1 MYFSQI
7 LLIEDFNID
16 FEFNVYFR
24 MIIETKLTLHKI
36 NMKAIRTAFMI
47 FFLFSCNAGNDPSL
61 VLPVKK
67 VISKNIDS
75 VKKILGRPDSTY
87 NKNIAGKDYYIQ
99 LYQPRLT
106 EIRYYKG
113 KVEQIIINRPWDL
126 PYEPQLIERFGI
138 QYRLPDRLEKDAIIN
153 WKDIEGFSN
162 VSFYMVGTP
171 KPDTVAV
178 NYKIFFTVEK

>member
-1 MYFSQI
+1 MKVFQTLFI
-7 LLIEDFNID
+7 L
-16 FEFNVYFR
+16 
-24 MIIETKLTLHKI
+24 
-36 NMKAIRTAFMI
+36 
-47 FFLFSCNAGNDPSL
+47 FFLLSCNEEINDSI

-67 VISKNIDS
+67 IINTDARNVEK
-75 VKKILGRPDSTY
+75 VLGKPDSTY
-87 NKNIAGKDYYIQ
+87 NKNIAGKNYYIQ
-99 LYQPRLT
+99 FYKSRLT
-106 EIRYYKG
+106 EIRHYNG

-162 VSFYMVGTP
+162 ISFYLVGTP
-171 KPDTVAV
+171 KPDSVKV